1 MAKFH
6 HMTYAD
12 RLRLETLLQAGHSK
26 AEAARL
32 LGYSRAAITKET
44 RRGAYQRL
52 DGGYKTFTA
61 YSAVLPSATMS
72 APVRPRARPLSWVRI
87 TPFPL
92 TLNGALF
99 ATVTARRLRWT
110 RLPLMGFTSA

>member
-26 AEAARL
+26 AKAAPCRDTAVPPL
-32 LGYSRAAITKET
+32 PKRHGAEPISGLTGVT
-44 RRGAYQRL
+44 RRLRL
-52 DGGYKTFTA
+52 TA
-61 YSAVLPSATMS
+61 RILPSATMS

>member
-61 YSAVLPSATMS
+61 YSADIAQ
-72 APVRPRARPLSWVRI
+72 RDHERACTAKRPLSWARI

-110 RLPLMGFTSA
+110 RLPLMGCTSA

>member
-44 RRGAYQRL
+44 RRGAGLTGVTRRL
-52 DGGYKTFTA
+52 RLTA
-61 YSAVLPSATMS
+61 RILPSATMS

>member
-52 DGGYKTFTA
+52 DGGLQDVYGLQRG
-61 YSAVLPSATMS
+61 YCP
-72 APVRPRARPLSWVRI
+72 ARP
-87 TPFPL
+87 
-92 TLNGALF
+92 
-99 ATVTARRLRWT
+99 
-110 RLPLMGFTSA
+110 

>member
-52 DGGYKTFTA
+52 DGGH
-61 YSAVLPSATMS
+61 
-72 APVRPRARPLSWVRI
+72 W
-87 TPFPL
+87 
-92 TLNGALF
+92 
-99 ATVTARRLRWT
+99 
-110 RLPLMGFTSA
+110 